1 MRIIVTGGSGRLG
14 QSVVRGLSDLGHDV
28 LSVDR
33 IAVDGLPARQLTIDL
48 LDHTATT
55 TLMADERPDAVV
67 HLAAI
72 AVPFSAPEATILAT
86 NSALTFNVLDAASA
100 AGAGRVLAAS
110 SPTVIGYGSPS
121 AWEPRYLP
129 LDEAHPTRPWNAYAL
144 SKLGIENTVAMFARQ
159 RGESTRFGSFRPCF
173 VISPEEWDGAMTQQG
188 HTVVERL
195 NDPALAAVSLFN
207 YLDAR
212 DAAAFVACWLEN
224 AHLADNGEVFFVG
237 AADALATRP
246 VAELLPDYLPGCD
259 ATGLTGTLPAFS
271 SAHAERVL
279 GWRPARSW
287 RTELSP
293 SQAAL
298 LHRPGSAGSDSAAPD
313 TAESNSGAAHSSTAV
328 SAASV
333 STEVRAS

>member
-28 LSVDR
+28 LSIDR
-33 IAVDGLPARQLTIDL
+33 IPVDGLPARQHTIDL
-48 LDHTATT
+48 LDHAATT
-55 TLMADERPDAVV
+55 GLMAAERPDAVA

-72 AVPFSAPEATILAT
+72 AVPFSAPEGTILAT

-100 AGAGRVLAAS
+100 AGTGRVLAAS
-110 SPTVIGYGSPS
+110 SPTVIGYGSPIT
-121 AWEPRYLP
+121 WEPRYLP

-159 RGESTRFGSFRPCF
+159 RGTTTRFGSFRPCF
-173 VISPEEWDGAMTQQG
+173 VISPEEWNGALTQQG
-188 HTVVERL
+188 HTVVDRL
-195 NDPALAAVSLFN
+195 NTAALAAVSLFN

-212 DAAAFVACWLEN
+212 DAADFVACWLEN
-224 AHLADNGEVFFVG
+224 AHLTDNGDVFFVG

-246 VAELLPDYLPGCD
+246 LCDLLPEYLPGTD
-259 ATGLTGTLPAFS
+259 SGMLTGTLPAFS
-271 SAHAERVL
+271 SAHAEQVL
-279 GWRPARSW
+279 GWRPTRSW

-293 SQAAL
+293 DQAAL
-298 LHRPGSAGSDSAAPD
+298 LSDPGQPAS
-313 TAESNSGAAHSSTAV
+313 V

>member
-28 LSVDR
+28 ISVDR
-33 IAVDGLPARQLTIDL
+33 NPVQNLPARQLSVDL
-48 LDHTATT
+48 LDHAATT
-55 TLMADERPDAVV
+55 ALMLAERPEAVV

-100 AGAGRVLAAS
+100 AGATRVLAAS
-110 SPTVIGYGSPS
+110 SPTVIGYGAPTGWQPS
-121 AWEPRYLP
+121 YLP
-129 LDEAHPTRPWNAYAL
+129 LDEAHPARPWNAYAL
-144 SKLGIENTVAMFARQ
+144 SKLGIENTVLMFARQ
-159 RGESTRFGSFRPCF
+159 HGDGIRFGSFRPCF
-173 VISPEEWDGAMTQQG
+173 VLSPEEWDGALTQQG
-188 HTVVERL
+188 HTVVDRL

-212 DAAAFVACWLEN
+212 DAADFVACWLQN
-224 AHLADNGEVFFVG
+224 AHRAENGEVFFVG

-246 VAELLPDYLPGCD
+246 LNELLPEYLP
-259 ATGLTGTLPAFS
+259 AAVAAAAALTGSSPAFS
-271 SAHAERVL
+271 AARAERVL
-279 GWRPARSW
+279 GWRPRRSW

-293 SQAAL
+293 AQAAL
-298 LHRPGSAGSDSAAPD
+298 LSPSHAPLPHGESDP
-313 TAESNSGAAHSSTAV
+313 SGHP
-328 SAASV
+328 AASV

>member
-14 QSVVRGLSDLGHDV
+14 QSIVRGLSDLGHDV
-28 LSVDR
+28 LSLDR
-33 IAVDGLPARQLTIDL
+33 ITVDGLPARQLTIDL
-48 LDHTATT
+48 LDHAATT
-55 TLMADERPDAVV
+55 ALMAAERPDAVV

-110 SPTVIGYGSPS
+110 SPTVIGYGSPTT
-121 AWEPRYLP
+121 WEAHYLP

-159 RGESTRFGSFRPCF
+159 RGETTRFGSFRPCF
-173 VISPEEWDGAMTQQG
+173 VISPEEWDGAVTQQG

-195 NDPALAAVSLFN
+195 NNPALAAVSLFN

-212 DAAAFVACWLEN
+212 DAAVFVACWLEN

-246 VAELLPDYLPGCD
+246 LAELLPEYLPDVD
-259 ATGLTGTLPAFS
+259 ASALTDTLPAFS
-271 SAHAERVL
+271 SAHAERTL
-279 GWRPARSW
+279 GWHPTRSW

-298 LHRPGSAGSDSAAPD
+298 LHRPAPD
-313 TAESNSGAAHSSTAV
+313 SSPAAST
-328 SAASV
+328 ASV
-333 STEVRAS
+333 STEMRPS